1 VSQKIDSTAI
11 GSDDVSDFADNFS
24 PQKARI
30 LLQLDLTKTNK
41 PNEMQ
46 RLFDEYDSW
55 WTAR

>member
-1 VSQKIDSTAI
+1 M
-11 GSDDVSDFADNFS
+11 SDFADNFS

-41 PNEMQ
+41 PDEIQ